1 MTADTKPRRF
11 LRIHDVERKIGLTA
25 PKTPTDT
32 PTCGAQEAAKL
43 LCISEST
50 LLRRV
55 RTGIVPGA
63 KIGRRLVFVRDDL
76 LKLVRNNYK
85 TPCSIDVSALRSG
98 GFVSSS
104 TAAKSASQLAHEI
117 ALKRK
122 NSRPKLEIVR
132 GGKQGSARS
141 Q

>member
-1 MTADTKPRRF
+1 MRLAKQ
-11 LRIHDVERKIGLTA
+11 
-25 PKTPTDT
+25 KTPADA
-32 PTCGAQEAAKL
+32 PTCGLQEAAQL

-55 RTGIVPGA
+55 RAGIVPGA

-76 LKLVRNNYK
+76 LAFVRNNYK
-85 TPCSIDVSALRSG
+85 TPCSIDARALLTGTSD
-98 GFVSSS
+98 SNS
-104 TAAKSASQLAHEI
+104 TDTNSASRLAQEI

-132 GGKQGSARS
+132 GGKCALASER
-141 Q
+141 